1 MGKTTVSAAYAVRC
15 ARRKPALPV
24 LLISTDPAHS
34 LSDVLQMKLG
44 DQPRRVPVG
53 RTGRLMAWELNAAA
67 LFGEFLDEYKQ
78 DILEVID
85 RGSLFSK
92 EEIAPL
98 LDTTLPGMSE
108 ISALLAIHEA
118 VQSRKYSSIVV
129 DTAPFGHTLRLFSLP
144 DQFARLL
151 NFLELAAGRD
161 RVLAQHFGGQ
171 ASLGG
176 PRFVAAWRKKIGELR
191 EAFSGAE
198 FFLVTTAETF
208 ALNESARC
216 IAQLQEWDES
226 FRLRAVV
233 LNRVVLNR
241 VVLNRMVLSG
251 ECAVCKK
258 RASAAAK
265 AQISLRKQY
274 PEVEVFVGGD
284 PGSPIAGVAGLS
296 NFGDHVFAGKRLA
309 TTAAP
314 KLKKAALLPLRK
326 VAWPELRAPLA
337 FVLGKGGVGKTTMS
351 AALGFSARRKSDY
364 AVEICSVDPA
374 PSLDDIFQ
382 TPIGDLPKA
391 VLGDAKFR
399 ASEMD
404 SISLF
409 KHWVATIKGEI
420 DSATAGNYSGVHVDL
435 SFERELFSELLEI
448 VPPGLD
454 EVLAIVRIMEL
465 AGGPAATGAA
475 RRIIIDMAPTGHA
488 LELLRMPERILVWA
502 RLLLKSLAAHRKLA
516 LAREA
521 AVKIAELELHARELS
536 MALKNPGKV
545 AVFTVMLPEPLPD
558 RETERL
564 MIELSSLGL
573 SAKTIFVNRTIFAED
588 VGDCRHCLLAL
599 NWQRS
604 VFARL
609 KQRFPD
615 AHIYAVRNFNREIA
629 GKSGLQAVTRELW
642 ELN

>member
-1 MGKTTVSAAYAVRC
+1 
-15 ARRKPALPV
+15 
-24 LLISTDPAHS
+24 
-34 LSDVLQMKLG
+34 MKLG
-44 DQPRRVPVG
+44 DKPRRVPVG
-53 RTGRLMAWELNAAA
+53 RTGRLMAWELDAAA
-67 LFGEFLDEYKQ
+67 MFGEFLDEYKQ

-118 VQSRKYSSIVV
+118 MQSGKYSSIVV

-176 PRFVAAWRKKIGELR
+176 PRFVAVWRKKIGELR

-198 FFLVTTAETF
+198 FYLVTTAETF

-216 IAQLQEWDES
+216 IAELQHWDET

-233 LNRVVLNR
+233 LNRVA
-241 VVLNRMVLSG
+241 LSG

-258 RASAAAK
+258 RASAAGK
-265 AQISLRKQY
+265 ARASLRRQY
-274 PEVEVFVGGD
+274 PAVEVFTGED

-296 NFGDHVFAGKRLA
+296 NFGEHVFAGKRLA

-314 KLKKAALLPLRK
+314 KLKKTAPLPLRK

-351 AALGFSARRKSDY
+351 AALGFSARRESGY
-364 AVEICSVDPA
+364 EVEICSVDPA

-382 TPIGDLPKA
+382 TPIGDRPKA

-409 KHWVATIKGEI
+409 KHWVAGIKGEI
-420 DSATAGNYSGVHVDL
+420 DAATGGNYSGVHVDL

-465 AGGPAATGAA
+465 AGGSVASGAA

-536 MALKNPGKV
+536 TALKNCDKV

-573 SAKTIFVNRTIFAED
+573 SAKTIFVNRTIFADD
-588 VGDCRHCLLAL
+588 VGDCRRCLLAL
-599 NWQRS
+599 DWQKS

-609 KQRFPD
+609 KQRFPET
-615 AHIYAVRNFNREIA
+615 HIYAVRNFNREIA